1 MSERN
6 LSAARWRTSSYSS
19 GQGTQCV
26 QVASLPQSV
35 GTRDS
40 KDPSGPVLTFGRGE
54 WRTFLADVKRG
65 VHNL

>member
-1 MSERN
+1 MNERN

-26 QVASLPQSV
+26 EVASLPQSV

-40 KDPSGPVLTFGRGE
+40 KDPAGPVLTFGMGE
-54 WRTFLADVKRG
+54 WLAFLVDVKRG
-65 VHNL
+65 VHDL